1 MLKISK
7 KFSSYTPPLIAQ
19 NSNINFLVIGNSIS
33 IHGICEYWWS
43 VCGMGASRKE
53 KDFVH
58 LIADSLSKNSPT
70 NFDIIIFFQWEA
82 MHYDRSEA
90 LALLD
95 KFNGKNYDFI
105 IIQLGE
111 NIHNIDTL
119 ESDFKALINHV
130 KNKICANAKI
140 IVIGQ
145 FFTFGK
151 GFINNIKRK
160 VCTETGAYFVD
171 LSDIQTADYCVGL
184 GYVVIGDDGKKHVV
198 NHKGVAIHPNDKA
211 MKVYADRILKL
222 VK

>member
-7 KFSSYTPPLIAQ
+7 KFSVYTPLIV
-19 NSNINFLVIGNSIS
+19 SHSDINFWVIGNSIS
-33 IHGICEYWWS
+33 IHGICEYWWGLW
-43 VCGMGASRKE
+43 GMGASCKE
-53 KDFVH
+53 NDFVH
-58 LIADSLSKNSPT
+58 LIADTLSKNHPT
-70 NFDIIIFFQWEA
+70 NFDVINFFQWET

-119 ESDFKALINHV
+119 ESDFKALINYV
-130 KNKICANAKI
+130 KNKICAHSKI
-140 IVIGQ
+140 IVTGQ
-145 FFTFGK
+145 FFSWRNDA
-151 GFINNIKRK
+151 IDNIKRK
-160 VCTETGAYFVD
+160 VCAETGSYFVD
-171 LSDIQTADYCVGL
+171 LQDIQTADYCVGL
-184 GYVVIGDDGKKHVV
+184 GCEVFDEYGNRHVI

-211 MKVYADRILKL
+211 MKVYAEKILKL